1 VSSGD
6 GVTVGID
13 IGTTSV
19 KAVVVDPD
27 GSVVARARIRH
38 PLVSG
43 SAEQLQHDAARA
55 WRQGPRRALA
65 ALGDVRAKALSVT
78 GMVPSLAAVRRSGV
92 PLSQGLLYGD
102 RTGRPDAAAEPALLR
117 GDAGAF
123 LRVLA
128 QAHPGAHGYWPAQTT
143 ALAAL
148 GGPPV
153 VAAMVSFVLGPLAVG
168 GAWNSELLA
177 ECGVTE
183 AQLPRIVPDRTPVG
197 RAGDMLLDP
206 GGIDVMCERI
216 VAGATRE
223 GDVLVLC
230 GSTLIVILL
239 VAADHVVPPG
249 VPAFPHA
256 SGGQVV
262 TTASNA
268 GGLFLDWVDRV
279 IAPAKGDVEPD
290 RVPVWSPYIRGERTP
305 WEDADRRGQLVDLHL
320 GHDAAAIRRAAHEAS
335 GFVVRHHLDLTGVA
349 ARRIVAVGGGTT
361 SAAWMQALA
370 DCTGLPVD
378 VQAVPDGAAIGAA
391 FLARMSAGLE
401 DDINAA
407 GRWARVGRTVEPRPE
422 WAAAVEGRYARFRQL
437 ADVSP
442 APRG

>member
-1 VSSGD
+1 VSRGD

-19 KAVVVDPD
+19 KAVAVDPD

-38 PLVSG
+38 PLLST
-43 SAEQLQHDAARA
+43 SADQLQHDAGRA

-65 ALGDVRAKALSVT
+65 ALGDVQPRALSVT
-78 GMVPSLAAVRRSGV
+78 GMVPSLTAVRRSGV
-92 PLSQGLLYGD
+92 PLSPGLLYGD
-102 RTGRPDAAAEPALLR
+102 RTGRPGRASEPALLR

-128 QAHPGAHGYWPAQTT
+128 GAHPGAHGYWPAQTT

-168 GAWNSELLA
+168 GAWNAELLA
-177 ECGVTE
+177 ECGVDE

-197 RAGDMLLDP
+197 RSGEMLLDP

-216 VAGATRE
+216 VSGATQD

-239 VAADHVVPPG
+239 VPGDHVVPPSI
-249 VPAFPHA
+249 PAFPHS

-279 IAPAKGDVEPD
+279 IAPTGGHVDPH
-290 RVPVWSPYIRGERTP
+290 RVPVWSPYVRGERTP
-305 WEDADRRGQLVDLHL
+305 WEDPDRRAQLVDLHL
-320 GHDAAAIRRAAHEAS
+320 GHDAVAIRRAAHEAS
-335 GFVVRHHLDLTGVA
+335 GFVVRHHVELTGA
-349 ARRIVAVGGGTT
+349 PARRIVAVGGGTT
-361 SAAWMQALA
+361 SSAWMQALA
-370 DCTGLPVD
+370 DATGLPVD

-401 DDINAA
+401 DDLANAS
-407 GRWARVGRTVEPRPE
+407 RWARTSHRVEPRPE
-422 WAAAVEGRYARFRQL
+422 WSGAIDTRYEQFRRL